1 MANIIIGTAGH
12 IDHGKTTLIKALTG
26 IETDRLK
33 EEKKRGITIELGFAY
48 FDLPSGRRAGIVDVP
63 GHEKFIK
70 NMLAGVSGIDL
81 VLFIVA
87 ADEGIMP
94 QTVEHFDIL
103 NVLGVEKGI
112 IALTKADMVD
122 DEMLE
127 LVTDEVTEYI
137 EGTAFEN
144 SPIIPV
150 SAITGMNLNL
160 LADTIDK
167 ETFSIKEHNDQAPFR
182 LNVDRVFTMKGHGT
196 VVTGTLLEGTVFV
209 DDEIEIYPEN
219 IKTKARSIQVHG
231 INTDKAL
238 AGQRTAINLSNIK
251 KEDIQR
257 GDVLAKPNSL
267 TTTHIIDVTI
277 KLLEHSK
284 RELRHGSRV
293 RFYHGTQEVIARLI
307 LLDREKITP
316 GEEAFAQFRLEKPT
330 ACKYGDRFVL
340 RFYSPMETIGGGTIL
355 DSKAVKHKRYNSSVI
370 ESMILIEKG
379 SIDELIIS
387 MIEKEKNLFVSLT
400 DIMKQIGES
409 ELIINEGLEK
419 LVSENTILQLVE
431 NNYCHVEKIDELSEE
446 IVIFLNKYHDKNPLK
461 NGVNQEEIRSKF
473 LSDIKKNQFDAMLNY
488 FVVNGIVKSNNGT
501 IALANFKIR
510 LSKEQMIKKD
520 EILKLFKESGLKPP
534 TIKQLQ
540 SQYSKKD
547 YELVGI
553 LMNEGSLIK
562 INSEMIFE
570 KDFYLLAKKDIISY
584 IKENKLIRV
593 KDLKDFMDI
602 SRKYSVPL
610 LEHFDDIKVTKR
622 VDDYRILY

>member
-112 IALTKADMVD
+112 IVLTKADMVD
-122 DEMLE
+122 EEMLE
-127 LVTDEVTEYI
+127 LVTDDVTEYI

-150 SAITGMNLNL
+150 SAITGMNIDL
-160 LADTIDK
+160 LADAIDK
-167 ETFSIKEHNDQAPFR
+167 ETLSIKEHNDQAPFR

-196 VVTGTLLEGTVFV
+196 VITGTLLEGTIFV
-209 DDEIEIYPEN
+209 EEEIEIYPEN
-219 IKTKARSIQVHG
+219 IRTKARSIQVHG
-231 INTDKAL
+231 INIDKAL

-251 KEDIQR
+251 KEDIKR
-257 GDVLAKPNSL
+257 GDVLAKPDSL

-340 RFYSPMETIGGGTIL
+340 RFYSPMETIGGGTVL
-355 DSKAVKHKRYNSSVI
+355 DSKATKHKRYNSDVI
-370 ESMILIEKG
+370 ESMVLIEKG
-379 SIDELIIS
+379 SIDEIVVS
-387 MIEKEKNLFVSLT
+387 MIEKEKGLFVSLD

-409 ELIINEGLEK
+409 DLIINEGLEK
-419 LVSENTILQLVE
+419 LKLENTILQLVE

-461 NGVNQEEIRSKF
+461 SGVNQEEIRNKF
-473 LSDIKKNQFDAMLNY
+473 LSAIKKNQFDAIMNY

-501 IALANFKIR
+501 IALSNFKIR
-510 LSKEQMIKKD
+510 LTKEQMIKKD
-520 EILKLFKESGLKPP
+520 EILELFKESGLKPP

-540 SQYSKKD
+540 SRYSKKE
-547 YELVGI
+547 YEIINVLI
-553 LMNEGSLIK
+553 NEGLLIK

-570 KDFYLLAKKDIISY
+570 KDFYLSAKKDIISY

-593 KDLKDFMDI
+593 KDLKDLMDI

>member
-1 MANIIIGTAGH
+1 MANVIIGTAGH

-112 IALTKADMVD
+112 IVLTKADMVD
-122 DEMLE
+122 EEMLE
-127 LVTDEVTEYI
+127 LVTDDVLEYI

-150 SAITGMNLNL
+150 SAITGMNLDL

-196 VVTGTLLEGTVFV
+196 VITGTLLEGTIFV

-219 IKTKARSIQVHG
+219 VKTKARSIQVHG
-231 INTDKAL
+231 IDSDKAF
-238 AGQRTAINLSNIK
+238 AGQRTAINLTNIK
-251 KEDIQR
+251 KEDIKR
-257 GDVLAKPNSL
+257 GDVLAKPDSL
-267 TTTHIIDVTI
+267 TTTHIIDVSI

-293 RFYHGTQEVIARLI
+293 KFYHGTQEVIARLI

-330 ACKYGDRFVL
+330 ACKHGDRFVL
-340 RFYSPMETIGGGTIL
+340 RFYSPMETIGGGIIL
-355 DSKAVKHKRYNSSVI
+355 DSKATKHKRYNSDVI
-370 ESMILIEKG
+370 ESMFLIEKG

-387 MIEKEKNLFVSLT
+387 MIEKEKNLFVSLD
-400 DIMKQIGES
+400 DIMKQISES
-409 ELIINEGLEK
+409 ELIINEGMVK
-419 LVSENTILQLVE
+419 LVSENTILQLVK
-431 NNYCHVEKIDELSEE
+431 NNYSHVEKINKLIEE
-446 IVIFLNKYHDKNPLK
+446 IVIFLNKYHDENPLK
-461 NGVNQEEIRSKF
+461 SGVNQEEIRSKF
-473 LSDIKKNQFDAMLNY
+473 LKNIKKSQFDALMNY
-488 FVVNGIVKSNNGT
+488 FVENGIVKSDNG
-501 IALANFKIR
+501 IISLKSFQIK

-520 EILKLFKESGLKPP
+520 EILKMFKKSEFKPP

-540 SQYSKKD
+540 AQYSKKE
-547 YELVGI
+547 YELINI
-553 LMNEGSLIK
+553 LINEGLLVK
-562 INSEMIFE
+562 INSDMIFE
-570 KDFYLLAKKDIISY
+570 KNFYLSAKKDIILY
-584 IKENKLIRV
+584 IQENKLIKV
-593 KDLKDFMDI
+593 KDLKDLMDI

-610 LEHFDDIKVTKR
+610 LEHFDDVKLTKR
-622 VDDYRILY
+622 VEDYRILY